1 MAHTTMTANKDQTH
15 VQRAMSGTPR
25 LFFVLSLCLIT
36 APSAVSA
43 NARVLL
49 TGEIVDSSNGQPLA
63 TANIRAKNTSL
74 ATIANEEGAFLIGV
88 SELPVALIITH
99 IGYADQEVLVNEAVA
114 PLSIRMQPIA
124 YPFEEVVITPGMGA
138 GIMRKVIARKRQWRP
153 NLKRFRAMAYTR
165 QVIENIE
172 NEARIVGM
180 GDLISEI
187 YWDADLGSREVILSK
202 RHTKNVP
209 EWLHT
214 FSLVK
219 SLHAF
224 PNIYDDEIVFAGNRI
239 IGPTHP
245 DALDYY
251 HFRLR
256 EQQYNGKRVIYEI
269 SVHPKTKLQ
278 PAFTGRVFVLDEAII
293 RAELS
298 PSPIALSVVPFA
310 RTQVSFL
317 QQFQAFG
324 DAMWLPID
332 FHVDIVGRVAI
343 PCAVRT
349 PTGKVTVTTQ
359 LSNFEINEAL
369 AAPLYETGQQVSVD
383 EASVQADSSF
393 TKFPDRIPLSAR
405 EEKAYREIDETL
417 TLRKAFPP
425 SGPLAR
431 WVTMSAGPL
440 KLPTKSP
447 RKGYRPVVDWG
458 LRGEYNRVS
467 MAEGRMRMG
476 VGVINSATGRRHR
489 VFLEGGYAQGPA
501 RYLYRVEF
509 WHEWGRMRSGN
520 PGRLSIRHQTEI
532 AERYRSH
539 HYGSRRV
546 SEMLS
551 VNNALSLLGWDDYYD
566 YYWRESTAVEISQ
579 SLSRGKVRLTASV
592 RDAKHESLRK
602 QTDFNILGRDIVQ
615 RANPP
620 IDEGRLRSVDFRLAF
635 AKSRYKRATVR
646 IEWSSPDLLSSD
658 FSFFKCELGVDWRV
672 ETFLKRRANPNVL
685 DVRVVA
691 GTSTGD
697 LPVQRFGVLDVWR
710 PVTAFGT
717 FRHLGDYPYE
727 GEKYLGVYWQHNFR
741 AAPFE
746 IFNLGYLARNGF
758 EIILYGGSGRTW
770 ISQEKLNTLHYTP
783 HVLDKFYHEAGIALS
798 WSRIL
803 RLDATK
809 RLDERGFSIRASL
822 SN

>member
-1 MAHTTMTANKDQTH
+1 
-15 VQRAMSGTPR
+15 MSYPNEFRG
-25 LFFVLSLCLIT
+25 FLCLGLLFGLYIYPAQAET
-36 APSAVSA
+36 LKPSVHRIMVA
-43 NARVLL
+43 
-49 TGEIVDSSNGQPLA
+49 GEIVDSSSGQPLA

-74 ATIANEEGAFLIGV
+74 ATIANEDGAFLIGV

-99 IGYADQEVLVNEAVA
+99 IGYADQEVLVNDVTES
-114 PLSIRMQPIA
+114 LSIRMQPIA

-138 GIMRKVIARKRQWRP
+138 DIMRKVIARKHPWRS

-165 QVIENIE
+165 QVVENIE

-187 YWDADLGSREVILSK
+187 HYDADLGSREVILSK

-245 DALDYY
+245 EALDYY
-251 HFRLR
+251 HFQLR
-256 EQQYNGKRVIYEI
+256 EQQYNGKQVIYEI

-278 PAFTGRVFVLDEAII
+278 PAFTGRIFVLDGAFVIL
-293 RAELS
+293 RAELK
-298 PSPIALSVVPFA
+298 PSPLAFSFMPFA
-310 RTQVSFL
+310 RVQVSFL

-332 FHVDIVGRVAI
+332 FHLDIAGRVAI
-343 PCAVRT
+343 PGAIRT
-349 PTGKVTVTTQ
+349 PTGKATVTTQ

-369 AAPLYETGQQVSVD
+369 SAPLYETIQRVSVD
-383 EASVQADSSF
+383 EASVRADSLF
-393 TKFPDRIPLSAR
+393 TKFIDRIPLSAR

-440 KLPTKSP
+440 KLPAKSP
-447 RKGYRPVVDWG
+447 RKGYRPVVGWG
-458 LRGEYNRVS
+458 LRGDYNRVS

-509 WHEWGRMRSGN
+509 WHEWGRMRSGD

-551 VNNALSLLGWDDYYD
+551 VNNVLSLLGWDDYYD

-620 IDEGRLRSVDFRLAF
+620 IDEGRLRSVDFALHWLLRSLVTNA
-635 AKSRYKRATVR
+635 R

-691 GTSTGD
+691 GTSAGD

-710 PVTAFGT
+710 PVTSFGA

-770 ISQEKLNTLHYTP
+770 ISQEKLNTLQYAP

-809 RLDERGFSIRASL
+809 RLDERGFSIRASFHEWR
-822 SN
+822 